1 MFDLE
6 RYNKKIEYI
15 FNQFPSYQKV
25 GKIAYKEGLET
36 MLLFDKKLERPH
48 KNFLTIHVAGTNG
61 KGSVSHMLASALMSC
76 GVKVGLYTSPHLVDF
91 RERIR
96 VNGEMIPKEDVLTF
110 LDSNEKFITKE
121 SPSFFEITTAMAF
134 DYFYRAGV
142 EIAVVETGLGGRLDS
157 TNIISPMISVIT
169 NIAID
174 HCEHLG
180 YTISAI
186 AKEKGGIIKSNT
198 PVVVGEYTRSTR
210 DIFESIS
217 DEKGSLL
224 IFSQESS
231 YANVSLDDYEL
242 DLYGEYQVH
251 NLRTVLTTLKIL
263 SRNPSFTRVVG
274 DGWSDKNIREGLR
287 TVIKQTG
294 FRGRWE
300 YLSVSPPVIC
310 DTGHNVNGLS
320 YVFSQLRK
328 QNFKRLF
335 CVMGF
340 VADKELDKIVG
351 LLPQFAYYLFTQPK
365 IERALDANLLA
376 ERSRSIGLEGEVAP
390 TLEMAIER
398 YKTFYREGDLLF
410 IGGSNFI
417 VGEAILFFEKNDNFF
432 AN

>member
-6 RYNKKIEYI
+6 KYNKKIEYI

-25 GKIAYKEGLET
+25 GKVAYKEGLDT
-36 MLLFDKKLERPH
+36 MLLFDKKLHKPH
-48 KNFLTIHVAGTNG
+48 KNYLTIHVAGTNG
-61 KGSVSHMLASALMSC
+61 KGSVSHMLASSLMSC

-91 RERIR
+91 RERIK
-96 VNGEMIPKEDVLTF
+96 VNGEMIPKEDVLAF
-110 LDSNEKFITKE
+110 LEDNDSFISE
-121 SPSFFEITTAMAF
+121 QSPSFFEITTAMAF
-134 DYFYRAGV
+134 DYFNKANV
-142 EIAVVETGLGGRLDS
+142 DIAVIETGLGGRLDS

-186 AKEKGGIIKSNT
+186 AKEKGGIIKTNT

-210 DIFESIS
+210 DIFESIA
-217 DEKGSLL
+217 DQKGSLL

-263 SRNPSFTRVVG
+263 SRNPTFTRVVG
-274 DGWSDKNIREGLR
+274 DGWSDNNIREGLKK
-287 TVIKQTG
+287 VIKQTG

-300 YLSVSPPVIC
+300 YLSKEPPIVC

-320 YVFSQLRK
+320 YVFTQLRK
-328 QNFKRLF
+328 QSFKRLF
-335 CVMGF
+335 CVIGF

-351 LLPQFAYYLFTQPK
+351 LLPNSAYYLFTQPK
-365 IERALDANLLA
+365 IERALDARVLA
-376 ERSRSIGLEGEVAP
+376 ERCRSVGLEGEVML
-390 TLEMAIER
+390 TTELAIER
-398 YKTFYREGDLLF
+398 FKSFYKEGDLLF

-417 VGEAILFFEKNDNFF
+417 VGEAILFFEKNVNFF

>member
-6 RYNKKIEYI
+6 KYNKKIEYI
-15 FNQFPSYQKV
+15 FNQIPSYQKV

-36 MLLFDKKLERPH
+36 MLLFDKKLEQPH
-48 KNFLTIHVAGTNG
+48 KNFFTIHVAGTNG

-76 GVKVGLYTSPHLVDF
+76 GVKVGLYTSPHLIDF
-91 RERIR
+91 RERIK
-96 VNGEMIPKEDVLTF
+96 VNGAMISKEDVLLF
-110 LDSNEKFITKE
+110 LDDNERFILE
-121 SPSFFEITTAMAF
+121 NRPSFFEITTAMAF
-134 DYFYRAGV
+134 DYFYKAGV
-142 EIAVVETGLGGRLDS
+142 EIAVIETGLGGRLDS
-157 TNIISPMISVIT
+157 TNIISPLISVIT

-186 AKEKGGIIKSNT
+186 AKEKSGIIKSNT

-217 DEKGSLL
+217 DEKGSPL

-231 YANVSLDDYEL
+231 YANVSLEDYEI

-251 NLRTVLTTLKIL
+251 NLRTTLTTLKIL
-263 SRNPSFTRVVG
+263 SRNPSFIKVMG

-300 YLSVSPPVIC
+300 YLSLFPPVIC

-320 YVFSQLRK
+320 YVFTQLRK
-328 QNFKRLF
+328 QNFRRLF
-335 CVMGF
+335 CIMGF
-340 VADKELDKIVG
+340 VADKEIDKIVG
-351 LLPQFAYYLFTQPK
+351 LLPQSAYYLFTQPK
-365 IERALDANLLA
+365 IERALDAEVLA
-376 ERSRSIGLEGEVAP
+376 ERCRGAGIEGEVCA
-390 TLEMAIER
+390 TVDLAIER
-398 YKTFYREGDLLF
+398 FNSFYKEGDLLF

-417 VGEAILFFEKNDNFF
+417 VGEAIQFFEKNVNFF